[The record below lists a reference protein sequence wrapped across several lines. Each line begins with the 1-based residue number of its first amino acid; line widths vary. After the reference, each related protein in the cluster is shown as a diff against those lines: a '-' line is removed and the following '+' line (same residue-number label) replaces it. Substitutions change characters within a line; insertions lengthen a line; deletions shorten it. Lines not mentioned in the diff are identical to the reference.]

1 MNPIDLRNIK
11 RRTMQPMFTHPCDEN
26 MREGG
31 GRYLP
36 YGTPEGDREFFATAL
51 VNASR
56 IVCKHTLP
64 LNEDDFSSYKTRLAE
79 LDYSHGELTTS
90 HPAQTARFVGIEH
103 TFTFSLN
110 LMRAA

>member
-1 MNPIDLRNIK
+1 
-11 RRTMQPMFTHPCDEN
+11 MFTHPCDKN
-26 MREGG
+26 MRDGG

-36 YGTPEGDREFFATAL
+36 YGTPEHDRAFFATAL

-56 IVCKHTLP
+56 VVCEEMHKLP
-64 LNEDDFSSYKTRLAE
+64 LNENDFSSYKTRLGD
-79 LDYSHGELTTS
+79 LDYSHGELKDW